1 MKKFMKTC
9 AIIMAIMLGLS
20 LILMTIGGCGG
31 GMKGI
36 RYGFW
41 RGFNCY
47 GCHIEDFDDWGD
59 WLDSLGDDLDDLGDK
74 FDDWGWGEDW
84 NTYSPNENGMFSEA
98 YDIIENQD
106 RWSQSFSAENIRNL
120 EIALGGCEVTIG
132 KSPDADFHV
141 SAKTIKKLQVY
152 AEGNTLHIRVMTS
165 GKINVDVLSTKV
177 EILIP
182 ENAAF
187 DTVDAALGAG
197 DFKMESLRADKIK
210 IELGAGRLQIEEA
223 LAKKMEIEL
232 GAGQIVIKDAA
243 ISEKLDAEL
252 GAGELRFVGSVPG
265 DMDVECGMGN
275 ADIHIKGST
284 EEEHNYDLECS
295 AGNLT
300 VGSRSHSGIVYG
312 NTISNGAD
320 STYKLSCFMGNIRVT
335 FSD

>member
-31 GMKGI
+31 GMQGI
-36 RYGFW
+36 KYGFW
-41 RGFNCY
+41 NVFNCY
-47 GCHIEDFDDWGD
+47 GCHAGDIDDWGE
-59 WLDSLGDDLDDLGDK
+59 WLEDIGDH

-84 NTYSPNENGMFSEA
+84 NTYSPDENSLFSDA
-98 YDIIENQD
+98 YELIENRD
-106 RWSQSFSAENIRNL
+106 KWSQSFSAENIRNL
-120 EIALGGCEVTIG
+120 EIDLGGCEVTVG

-141 SAKTIKKLQVY
+141 SARTIKKLQAY
-152 AEGNTLHIRVMTS
+152 AAGNTLYVRVVTS

-182 ENAAF
+182 EGAVF
-187 DTVDAALGAG
+187 GTVDAALGAG
-197 DFKMESLRADKIK
+197 DFKMDALRADKIK

-223 LAKKMEIEL
+223 LAKEMEIQL

-243 ISEKLDAEL
+243 VSEKLEAEL
-252 GAGELRFVGSVPG
+252 GAGELRFTGSVPG

-300 VGSRSHSGIVYG
+300 VGGRTHSGVVYED
-312 NTISNGAD
+312 TIHNGAD
-320 STYKLSCFMGNIRVT
+320 STYKLSCFMGNIKVT

>member
-9 AIIMAIMLGLS
+9 AIIMAVMLGLG

-31 GMKGI
+31 GMQGLK
-36 RYGFW
+36 YGFW
-41 RGFNCY
+41 HGFNCY
-47 GCHIEDFDDWGD
+47 GCHSGHWDEWGD
-59 WLDSLGDDLDDLGDK
+59 WLEDFGDDFG
-74 FDDWGWGEDW
+74 DWGWGEDW
-84 NTYSPNENGMFSEA
+84 NTYSPDENGLFSEA

-106 RWSQSFSAENIRNL
+106 KWSQSFSAENIRNL
-120 EIALGGCEVTIG
+120 EIDLGGCEVTVG

-141 SAKTIKKLQVY
+141 SARTIKKLQAY
-152 AEGNTLHIRVMTS
+152 AAGNTLYVRVVTS
-165 GKINVDVLSTKV
+165 GKINVDVLKTKV

-182 ENAAF
+182 EGTVF
-187 DTVDAALGAG
+187 DTVAAALGAG
-197 DFKMESLRADKIK
+197 DFKMDTLNADKIE

-223 LAKKMEIEL
+223 MAKEMEIQL
-232 GAGQIVIKDAA
+232 GAGQIVIKDATV
-243 ISEKLDAEL
+243 SRKLEAEL
-252 GAGELRFVGSVPG
+252 GAGELRFTGIVPG

-284 EEEHNYDLECS
+284 EGEHNYDLECS

-300 VGSRSHSGIVYG
+300 VGSCSHSGVVYEE
-312 NTISNGAD
+312 NIRNGAD